1 MHAHC
6 IFDTIVIGFLS
17 FSLICFLFKHV
28 LNYFSQ
34 VCQNQLLSAFPEKMK
49 GDLVT
54 ASSAKYPKNKPRQ
67 VGMDG
72 LSWCAKV
79 IISDAIFIL
88 CSIYRPQE
96 DFFKCVYYIN
106 KRRFGDLLHL

>member
-1 MHAHC
+1 MH
-6 IFDTIVIGFLS
+6 
-17 FSLICFLFKHV
+17 HV
-28 LNYFSQ
+28 LNYFSL

-54 ASSAKYPKNKPRQ
+54 ASSAKYPKNKPIQ

-79 IISDAIFIL
+79 IISDAIFMV
-88 CSIYRPQE
+88 YRPAPDKPLRE
-96 DFFKCVYYIN
+96 ISSLRVIF
-106 KRRFGDLLHL
+106 R